1 VGGGSSS
8 GSTSASTGA
17 ADGGTPSAGCSAT
30 GAPTGTSIDGTLTVA
45 GQSTARTYRLSVPS
59 DVGTSETL
67 PLVFVFNGVG
77 GTGAQAQ
84 QFFQLETGHRAIFVY
99 PDALPNS
106 TTNGSIAW
114 VFDQNGI
121 DIAYF
126 DALLAYLTQN
136 YCIDTSRVFALGASS
151 GAIFSNMLGCFRGNV
166 LRAIAPSSG
175 MDWSQGG
182 CKGDV
187 AVMIIC
193 GAQDTYN
200 PCNDAKNGAVS
211 ETNVWLTENGCT
223 MQTAPSPISSIC
235 SAYQGCK
242 SADPVLLCTQPGGHG
257 WPTSSGDFW
266 WQFFTSLD

>member
-1 VGGGSSS
+1 MVS
-8 GSTSASTGA
+8 GQT
-17 ADGGTPSAGCSAT
+17 
-30 GAPTGTSIDGTLTVA
+30 
-45 GQSTARTYRLSVPS
+45 QARTYRLSVPTDYS
-59 DVGTSETL
+59 PSQTL

-84 QFFQLETGHRAIFVY
+84 QFFQLETGHHAIFVY

-126 DALLAYLTQN
+126 DALLAYLTQT

-166 LRAIAPSSG
+166 VRGIAPSSG

-211 ETNVWLTENGCT
+211 ETNVWVPQNGCT
-223 MQTAPSPISSIC
+223 MQTAPSPISTIC
-235 SAYQGCK
+235 NAYQGCK
-242 SADPVLLCTQPGGHG
+242 AADPVLLCTQPGGHG
-257 WPTSSGDFW
+257 WPTNSGDFW
-266 WQFFTSLD
+266 WQFFMSLN

>member
-1 VGGGSSS
+1 M
-8 GSTSASTGA
+8 TDA
-17 ADGGTPSAGCSAT
+17 A
-30 GAPTGTSIDGTLTVA
+30 TGTSIDGSLDVS
-45 GQSTARTYRLSVPS
+45 GQSPARTYRLSVPTDYS
-59 DVGTSETL
+59 PSETL
-67 PLVFVFNGVG
+67 PLVFAFNGVG

-84 QFFQLETGHRAIFVY
+84 QWFQLETGHRAIFVY
-99 PDALPNS
+99 PDSLPNS

-126 DALLAYLTQN
+126 DALLAYLTQT

-187 AVMIIC
+187 AVMVIC

-200 PCNDAKNGAVS
+200 PCDDATNGAVS
-211 ETNVWLTENGCT
+211 ETNVWVPQNGCT
-223 MQTAPSPISSIC
+223 AQTAPSPISTIC

-242 SADPVLLCTQPGGHG
+242 PADPVLLCTQPGGHG
-257 WPTSSGDFW
+257 WPTNSGDFW
-266 WQFFTSLD
+266 WQFFMSLN